1 VVPEVVHIMEA
12 GRIIYSGGLEV
23 ADVLEAD
30 GYEGVRRL
38 IRQRDA
44 EPAGVA

>member
-1 VVPEVVHIMEA
+1 
-12 GRIIYSGGLEV
+12 V

>member
-1 VVPEVVHIMEA
+1 
-12 GRIIYSGGLEV
+12 
-23 ADVLEAD
+23 VLEAD